1 MDKNITKGRRAMKGI
16 VSEIPGLFRMHT
28 ISEMEKMRFETFE
41 KKEPETLAWIGSF
54 AGGTFVDV
62 GANIGVYTMYAAH
75 RHPAMKVYAF
85 EPVRRTYHRLVDNL
99 RLNNFP
105 NVVPMHVAVANRN
118 CLSEMYVKIEDVAGS
133 GSQIDE
139 PVDEHNGTFTPLS
152 VEIVAMTSLNALFE
166 LAGVLDYIKID
177 VDGRESTVLG
187 GADVALLKAR
197 SVLVECNTDR
207 LPLRSLESFMGK
219 QGLAPDP
226 NFNALPNHSS
236 KRRGGNPVNVVFS
249 REVG

>member
-1 MDKNITKGRRAMKGI
+1 MTKEPTEGRRVLKDL
-16 VSEIPGLFRMHT
+16 VSTVPGCFQMHT
-28 ISEMEKMRFETFE
+28 ISDMEKMRFDTFTE
-41 KKEPETLAWIGSF
+41 KEPETLEWIKSF
-54 AGGTFVDV
+54 NGGTFVDV
-62 GANIGVYTMYAAH
+62 GANIGIYTMYAAH
-75 RHPAMKVYAF
+75 CRPDMKIYAF

-99 RLNNFP
+99 RLNHFP
-105 NVVPMHVAVANRN
+105 NVVPMHLAIANRN
-118 CLSEMYVKIEDVAGS
+118 CLAEIYVKIEDVAGS

-139 PVDEHNGTFTPLS
+139 PVDEHNGIFIPMA

-177 VDGRESTVLG
+177 VDGRESTILG

-219 QGLAPDP
+219 CGLTPDSR
-226 NFNALPNHSS
+226 FNDLPNHSS
-236 KRRGGNPVNVVFS
+236 TRRKGNPVNVVFS
-249 REVG
+249 RHTG